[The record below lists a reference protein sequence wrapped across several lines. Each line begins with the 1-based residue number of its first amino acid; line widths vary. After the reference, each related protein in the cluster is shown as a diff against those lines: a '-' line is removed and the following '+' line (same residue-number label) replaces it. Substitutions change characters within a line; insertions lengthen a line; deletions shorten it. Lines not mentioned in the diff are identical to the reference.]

1 MTREVENGKV
11 AFKGGQ
17 CERMLSPHRVHDPR
31 IRVSL
36 SDSSILTSI
45 RLDLFPIRCLV
56 KLIDRVI
63 NYFVHKKRR
72 KCVARPRKAILLRRI
87 PKKSIDR
94 TVCVDCG

>member
-1 MTREVENGKV
+1 MTREVKNGKV

-17 CERMLSPHRVHDPR
+17 CERMLNPHRVHGPR

-56 KLIDRVI
+56 KLIDHVI
-63 NYFVHKKRR
+63 NYFVHKKTTEMRGSP
-72 KCVARPRKAILLRRI
+72 AESDPSA
-87 PKKSIDR
+87 SD
-94 TVCVDCG
+94 T